1 MSGRIG
7 EAPGSAGT
15 GLAEQLPDAAHIGG
29 VHLQVGDLQRSIDY
43 YRRVLGLEVLDRDR
57 DRAALGVARAPHP
70 LVRLAEKRGA
80 APAPRRGRFGLYHFA
95 ILLPDRAALG
105 RFAAHL
111 FALGL
116 RPGMADHDVSE
127 ALYLSDPDG
136 LGIEV
141 YADRPRASWKRN
153 GDERVMTPDPLD
165 SAGVVAAGEEKP
177 WTGAPDGT
185 TMGHVH
191 LHVGDLVKADAFYSA
206 LGFAKTVWSYPGA
219 LFFGAGGYHHHLGTN
234 VWSPGPS
241 ARADEARLV
250 EWELVVPGND
260 HLEDVAR
267 RLAAGRFAVDDA
279 SAGVRTSD
287 PWGTPV
293 HVTSENGR

>member
-1 MSGRIG
+1 MIGRFG
-7 EAPGSAGT
+7 DRPDSAGT
-15 GLAEQLPDAAHIGG
+15 GLAEQLPDATHIKG

-43 YRRVLGLEVLDRDR
+43 YRRVLGLEVLERDR
-57 DRAALGVARAPHP
+57 DRAALGVAGAPHP
-70 LVRLAEKRGA
+70 LVRLAGKPGA
-80 APAPRRGRFGLYHFA
+80 APVPRRGRFGLYHFA

-127 ALYLSDPDG
+127 ALYLTGPDG

-153 GDERVMTPDPLD
+153 GAELVMTTDPLD
-165 SAGVVAAGEEKP
+165 IGSVLAAGEGKP
-177 WTGAPDGT
+177 WAGAPDGT

-219 LFFGAGGYHHHLGTN
+219 LFFGAGGYHHHLGAN

-241 ARADEARLV
+241 AGADEARLV

-260 HLEDVAR
+260 QIEDVVR
-267 RLAAGRFAVDDA
+267 RLAAGGFAVDDA
-279 SAGVRTSD
+279 PDGVRTSD
-287 PWGTPV
+287 PWGTQV
-293 HVTSENGR
+293 HITSENGR